1 MFVTDIQ
8 ANVVCTG
15 VLLIQGWSLTAMLLK
30 IFVCRGVISAVLNCK
45 RTPSIHS
52 SWRRGVLEILQ
63 HVALLVVDAFH
74 DIWRLAPGFRRLTIH
89 GRSFSV
95 MIVMDHHHSHHW
107 KNAASGG
114 CFQWLNFPM
123 LELLCC
129 GPVVLLL
136 QVLQQSCWQAPC
148 GEVGR
153 VGQAARAGSLE
164 KDRAGRNATLF
175 LNTQH
180 AQPLNMQPHFF
191 LQQPRRSARW
201 SPGSARS
208 LGLDPTCV
216 WKQFSQR
223 ILRRQQGD
231 SWRRWLRCLREKLDM
246 PKIRLAVYRATAGGA
261 VPVVLLSS
269 SLDVL
274 QPSALVERRPCSFRN
289 LMMIWFPGQVS
300 KRCDYFLGGLLS
312 ACRYWWNCFHNWWN
326 DSSAATVPR
335 AARMF
340 WQVMTASRCSF
351 ATPML
356 WRHRQY
362 CSWCHY
368 RTSGGDVL
376 DPLESFNASPMLSG
390 LLILTFYLVAST
402 PAIPKKNASCV
413 ICSHRVACMS
423 WKATLAAHHCV
434 ATPVMLSRRENR
446 IGAMTLFHCSTIG
459 VSINIFIFCH
469 HRYFNI
475 VIFHIRVSIRVRGLH
490 LVSGNLAILG
500 APSCRG
506 MFKINVLTTLAIPT
520 WCPIAQWP
528 RPPRTVRSRPRLR
541 RAGANCPSGPEC
553 TSGATWGGYRVDTSV
568 SGNLHKVKPPFDSVQ
583 LVQIT
588 PISLWF
594 MVPITIVFMGF
605 INHLI
610 TGGPHLAY
618 KWLIHLQ

>member
-1 MFVTDIQ
+1 MKWFVSCNCASCGSYVLAGDDCVAVQLCNTD
-8 ANVVCTG
+8 AVE
-15 VLLIQGWSLTAMLLK
+15 A
-30 IFVCRGVISAVLNCK
+30 SAILFLVPLQDV
-45 RTPSIHS
+45 
-52 SWRRGVLEILQ
+52 RRRCPRPTWKFQRVP
-63 HVALLVVDAFH
+63 DAFWFV
-74 DIWRLAPGFRRLTIH
+74 DPYIL
-89 GRSFSV
+89 SC
-95 MIVMDHHHSHHW
+95 
-107 KNAASGG
+107 
-114 CFQWLNFPM
+114 CFDA
-123 LELLCC
+123 C
-129 GPVVLLL
+129 
-136 QVLQQSCWQAPC
+136 
-148 GEVGR
+148 
-153 VGQAARAGSLE
+153 
-164 KDRAGRNATLF
+164 
-175 LNTQH
+175 
-180 AQPLNMQPHFF
+180 
-191 LQQPRRSARW
+191 
-201 SPGSARS
+201 
-208 LGLDPTCV
+208 
-216 WKQFSQR
+216 
-223 ILRRQQGD
+223 D
-231 SWRRWLRCLREKLDM
+231 S
-246 PKIRLAVYRATAGGA
+246 
-261 VPVVLLSS
+261 
-269 SLDVL
+269 
-274 QPSALVERRPCSFRN
+274 
-289 LMMIWFPGQVS
+289 
-300 KRCDYFLGGLLS
+300 
-312 ACRYWWNCFHNWWN
+312 
-326 DSSAATVPR
+326 
-335 AARMF
+335 
-340 WQVMTASRCSF
+340 
-351 ATPML
+351 
-356 WRHRQY
+356 
-362 CSWCHY
+362 
-368 RTSGGDVL
+368 
-376 DPLESFNASPMLSG
+376 
-390 LLILTFYLVAST
+390 
-402 PAIPKKNASCV
+402 KKNASCV

-594 MVPITIVFMGF
+594 MVTITIVFMGF